1 MKKTIVI
8 VILVVYIASIAVVN
22 FFGLKIK
29 EFEGVEYV
37 QEIKCDSITV
47 LSENP
52 KTYGLYND
60 PAAGDHLEFR
70 FQFIE
75 APEGEKYTKD
85 PESLAKNP
93 NVVSINYDV
102 LPHLADESK
111 VEFVFEDENYVH
123 FDETT
128 KTFVFLKF
136 NRSVTVT
143 IRATDGSN
151 VSTTIE
157 IKSRRSADP
166 IS

>member
-29 EFEGVEYV
+29 EFDGVEYV
-37 QEIKCDSITV
+37 QEIKCNSITV
-47 LSENP
+47 LSEDP
-52 KTYGLYND
+52 KTYGPYGE
-60 PAAGDHLEFR
+60 AAEGGNTEFR

-102 LPHLADESK
+102 IPHLADDSK
-111 VEFVFEDENYVH
+111 VEFIFEEESYVH
-123 FDETT
+123 FDEAT
-128 KTFVFLKF
+128 KTFVFLKV

-157 IKSRRSADP
+157 IKSRRNADP